1 MKKAAVAL
9 VFLVLSLVSSHV
21 FGEDEDYSR
30 MAGYVDLSGLEGFK
44 RGDKSVEVYIRKP
57 LLSLVSAMS
66 SEEDPALSNLIGNL
80 ALIRVE
86 VFEADPGEVNRIE
99 QLIGR
104 ISRKM
109 TSEKWEKLVRAR
121 DKEERVEIFIKS
133 DNDSISGLMIVAMDG
148 LEASF
153 VNIVGEIDLNLLGKL
168 GAKFNLPALAMDAV
182 PQPERRH
189 VEGEERD
196 DRY

>member
-1 MKKAAVAL
+1 MKKATAAIVI
-9 VFLVLSLVSSHV
+9 FVLSLVPIHAL
-21 FGEDEDYSR
+21 GEEEDYSR
-30 MAGYVDLSGLEGFK
+30 MAGYVDLSSLEGFK

-86 VFEADPGEVNRIE
+86 VFEVDPGEVNQIE

-104 ISRKM
+104 ISKKM
-109 TSEKWEKLVRAR
+109 SSEKWEKLVRAR
-121 DKEERVEIFIKS
+121 DREERVEIFLRS
-133 DNDSISGLMIVAMDG
+133 DNDTISGLMIVAMDG

-153 VNIVGEIDLNLLGKL
+153 INIVGEIDLNLLGKL
-168 GAKFNLPALAMDAV
+168 GAKFNLPALAMDAI
-182 PQPERRH
+182 PEPKRRRH
-189 VEGEERD
+189 EGAEDER
-196 DRY
+196 Y